1 MTRTVRS
8 SDSPGDTPAT
18 DRPSARLYGADS
30 SRRVTLRDLSDAKER
45 GERWPMLT
53 AYDAMTARLFDE
65 VGVPVLL
72 VGDSAANVVYGYEN
86 TIPITMDELVPLVAA
101 VTRATRR
108 ALVVADMPFGTYQ
121 ASPDQALAEAARFL
135 KEGGAHAV
143 KLEGGQRVLPQVEA
157 LVGAG
162 IPVMGHLGLTPQ
174 SVNALGGYRV
184 QGRGGAGERL
194 IRDAKSLEAAGAF
207 AVVLEVVPAELAQR
221 VTDTLSIPTIGIG
234 AGNGCDAQVNVWQD
248 LVGLTPTPRPKFV
261 RAYADVRS
269 VIADAVRE
277 WSEDVVA
284 GTYPSEEHSYE

>member
-1 MTRTVRS
+1 MTPTVQ
-8 SDSPGDTPAT
+8 SPGP
-18 DRPSARLYGADS
+18 DRPSTSDDGSRLYGG
-30 SRRVTLRDLSDAKER
+30 SRSGRVTLHDLAGAKAR

-53 AYDAMTARLFDE
+53 AYDAITARLLDE
-65 VGVPVLL
+65 VGIPVLL
-72 VGDSAANVVYGYEN
+72 VGDSAANVVYGYET

-101 VTRATRR
+101 VARSTQR

-121 ASPDQALAEAARFL
+121 ASPEQALGQATRFL

-143 KLEGGQRVLPQVEA
+143 KLEGGQRIVPQVEA

-184 QGRGGAGERL
+184 QGRGGSGEL
-194 IRDAKSLEAAGAF
+194 LLRDAKSLEAAGAF

-221 VTDTLSIPTIGIG
+221 VTDALSIPTIGIG

-261 RAYADVRS
+261 RAYGDVRS
-269 VIADAVRE
+269 VIADAVRA
-277 WSEDVVA
+277 WSDDVVN
-284 GTYPSEEHSYE
+284 GEYPSADQSYQ

>member
-1 MTRTVRS
+1 MTPTVQ
-8 SDSPGDTPAT
+8 SPGP
-18 DRPSARLYGADS
+18 DRPSTSGDGSRLYGG
-30 SRRVTLRDLSDAKER
+30 SRSGRVTLHDLAGAKAR

-53 AYDAMTARLFDE
+53 AYDAITARLLDE
-65 VGVPVLL
+65 IGIPVLL
-72 VGDSAANVVYGYEN
+72 VGDSAANVVYGYET

-101 VTRATRR
+101 VARSTQR

-121 ASPDQALAEAARFL
+121 ASPEQALGQATRFL

-143 KLEGGQRVLPQVEA
+143 KLEGGQRIVPQVEA

-184 QGRGGAGERL
+184 QGRGGSGEL
-194 IRDAKSLEAAGAF
+194 LLRDAKSLEAAGAF

-221 VTDTLSIPTIGIG
+221 VTDALSIPTIGIG

-261 RAYADVRS
+261 RAYGDVRS
-269 VIADAVRE
+269 VIADAVRA
-277 WSEDVVA
+277 WSDDVVN
-284 GTYPSEEHSYE
+284 GEYPSADQSYQ

>member
-1 MTRTVRS
+1 MTSTVQ
-8 SDSPGDTPAT
+8 SPGSKRTASGADGPQ
-18 DRPSARLYGADS
+18 LYGAQRS
-30 SRRVTLRDLSDAKER
+30 GRVTLHDLAAAKER

-65 VGVPVLL
+65 VGIPVLL

-101 VTRATRR
+101 VARSTEH
-108 ALVVADMPFGTYQ
+108 ALIVADMPFGSYQ
-121 ASPDQALAEAARFL
+121 ASPGQALAEAARFL

-174 SVNALGGYRV
+174 SVNTLGGYRV
-184 QGRGGAGERL
+184 QGRGGSGEIL
-194 IRDAKSLEAAGAF
+194 LRDAKALEAAGAF
-207 AVVLEVVPAELAQR
+207 AVVLELVPADLAQR
-221 VTDTLSIPTIGIG
+221 VTDALAIPTIGIG

-248 LVGLTPTPRPKFV
+248 LVGLTPEPRPKFI
-261 RAYADVRS
+261 RAYGDVRS
-269 VIADAVRE
+269 IMADAVRA
-277 WSEDVVA
+277 WSADVVS
-284 GTYPSEEHSYE
+284 GQYPSGEQSYH

>member
-1 MTRTVRS
+1 MTPTVQ
-8 SDSPGDTPAT
+8 SPGP
-18 DRPSARLYGADS
+18 DRPSTSADRSRLYGATGS
-30 SRRVTLRDLSDAKER
+30 GRITLHDLASAKER

-65 VGVPVLL
+65 VGIPVLL
-72 VGDSAANVVYGYEN
+72 VGDSAANVVYGYET

-101 VTRATRR
+101 VARSTRR

-121 ASPDQALAEAARFL
+121 TSPDQALAEAARFL

-143 KLEGGQRVLPQVEA
+143 KLEGGQRIVPQVEA

-184 QGRGGAGERL
+184 QGRGGSGERL
-194 IRDAKSLEAAGAF
+194 LRDAKSLEAAGAF
-207 AVVLEVVPAELAQR
+207 AVVLEVVPAELARR
-221 VTDTLSIPTIGIG
+221 VTDALSIPTIGIG

-261 RAYADVRS
+261 RAYGDIRS
-269 VIADAVRE
+269 GIADAVRA
-277 WSEDVVA
+277 WSDDVVN
-284 GTYPSEEHSYE
+284 GEYPSADQSYQ

>member
-1 MTRTVRS
+1 MSASS
-8 SDSPGDTPAT
+8 SDHPQ
-18 DRPSARLYGADS
+18 LYGGDS
-30 SRRVTLRDLSDAKER
+30 TRRVTLRDLAAAKER

-53 AYDAMTARLFDE
+53 AYDAMMARIFDE
-65 VGVPVLL
+65 AGIPVLL
-72 VGDSAANVVYGYEN
+72 VGDSAANVVYGYDT
-86 TIPITMDELVPLVAA
+86 TIPVTMNELVPLVAA
-101 VTRATRR
+101 VSRATRR
-108 ALVVADMPFGTYQ
+108 ALVIADMPFGSYQ
-121 ASPDQALAEAARFL
+121 SGPEQALAEAARFL

-194 IRDAKSLEAAGAF
+194 IRDAKDLEAAGAF
-207 AVVLEVVPAELAQR
+207 GVVLEVVPAELAQR

-248 LVGLTPTPRPKFV
+248 LVGLTAGPRPRFV
-261 RAYADVRS
+261 RPYADLRTAVT
-269 VIADAVRE
+269 DAVRE
-277 WSEDVVA
+277 WSEDVIS
-284 GTYPSEEHSYE
+284 GQYPSEDHSYE

>member
-1 MTRTVRS
+1 MTPTS
-8 SDSPGDTPAT
+8 SSPGAERSPANG
-18 DRPSARLYGADS
+18 PRLYGAGHQG
-30 SRRVTLRDLSDAKER
+30 RITLHDLATAKLR

-72 VGDSAANVVYGYEN
+72 VGDSAANVIYGYET

-101 VTRATRR
+101 VTRGTRR

-121 ASPDQALAEAARFL
+121 ASPDQALEQAARFL

-143 KLEGGQRVLPQVEA
+143 KLEGAQRILPQVEA

-184 QGRGGAGERL
+184 QGRGGAGEQL
-194 IRDAKSLEAAGAF
+194 LRDAKSLESAGAF
-207 AVVLEVVPAELAQR
+207 AVVLEVVPAELATR
-221 VTDTLSIPTIGIG
+221 VTAALSIPTIGIG
-234 AGNGCDAQVNVWQD
+234 AGGGCDAQVNVWQD
-248 LVGLTPTPRPKFV
+248 LVGLTPAPHPKFI
-261 RAYADVRS
+261 RPYADTRS
-269 VIADAVRE
+269 LIADAVRA
-277 WSEDVVA
+277 WSDDVVT
-284 GTYPSEEHSYE
+284 GEYPSPDQSYQ

>member
-1 MTRTVRS
+1 MPPTS
-8 SDSPGDTPAT
+8 SSPSPERLTTSKGP
-18 DRPSARLYGADS
+18 RLYRAGS
-30 SRRVTLRDLSDAKER
+30 QSRVTLHDLAQAKLR

-72 VGDSAANVVYGYEN
+72 VGDSAANVVYGYET

-101 VTRATRR
+101 VTRGTRR

-121 ASPDQALAEAARFL
+121 ASPDQALEQAARFL

-143 KLEGGQRVLPQVEA
+143 KLEGGQRILPQVEA

-184 QGRGGAGERL
+184 QGRGGSGERL
-194 IRDAKSLEAAGAF
+194 LRDAKSLESAGAF
-207 AVVLEVVPAELAQR
+207 AVVLEVVPAELATR
-221 VTDTLSIPTIGIG
+221 VTDALSIPTIGIG
-234 AGNGCDAQVNVWQD
+234 AGSGCDAQVNVWQD
-248 LVGLTPTPRPKFV
+248 LVGLTPAPHPKFI
-261 RAYADVRS
+261 RPYADTRS
-269 VIADAVRE
+269 VIADAVRA
-277 WSEDVVA
+277 WSDDVVS
-284 GTYPSEEHSYE
+284 GEYPSPDQSYQ

>member
-1 MTRTVRS
+1 MTPTVRS
-8 SDSPGDTPAT
+8 SGS
-18 DRPSARLYGADS
+18 DRPPSSTDGPQLYGAGG
-30 SRRVTLRDLSDAKER
+30 SRRVTLHDLAGAKER

-72 VGDSAANVVYGYEN
+72 VGDSAANVVYGYET

-101 VTRATRR
+101 VSRATRR

-143 KLEGGQRVLPQVEA
+143 KLEGGQRIVPQVEA

-184 QGRGGAGERL
+184 QGRGGSGERL
-194 IRDAKSLEAAGAF
+194 LRDAKSLEAAGAF
-207 AVVLEVVPAELAQR
+207 AVVLEVVPADLAQR
-221 VTDTLSIPTIGIG
+221 VTDALSIPTIGIG
-234 AGNGCDAQVNVWQD
+234 AGSGCDAQVNVWQD
-248 LVGLTPTPRPKFV
+248 LVGLSPAPHPRFI
-261 RAYADVRS
+261 RQYADVRS
-269 VIADAVRE
+269 VIGDAVQA
-277 WSEDVVA
+277 WSEDVVN
-284 GTYPSEEHSYE
+284 GDYPSSEQSYQ